1 MTNHNNAAQS
11 AMQETVLTDL
21 EIQET
26 LGAIFVASH
35 PYGRRD
41 VLSQWKWEKAAARA
55 IESALLSKLRAP
67 VADERQGDIA
77 AALQDCAYC
86 AGIQRGFELGNHN
99 DNDGLRRALESRD
112 GYVKTIKD
120 ARAALASAPV
130 AGEARMP
137 PGYRVKVVEGHGY
150 RITAPSGSDWVAH
163 SGTPAGDLIAAL
175 YAAPQASEAVPI
187 GLLATEH
194 TGMRVDYSGLL
205 KQARSA
211 LEHGETEPAL
221 AEMLRQFAGHL
232 EELGQRWYAGD
243 VAVVDELLQLY
254 CVESEVRAALSA
266 QPGAQRTRGCE

>member
-1 MTNHNNAAQS
+1 MTD
-11 AMQETVLTDL
+11 ETKT
-21 EIQET
+21 
-26 LGAIFVASH
+26 
-35 PYGRRD
+35 
-41 VLSQWKWEKAAARA
+41 
-55 IESALLSKLRAP
+55 ALLSKLRAP
-67 VADERQGDIA
+67 VADESPI
-77 AALQDCAYC
+77 
-86 AGIQRGFELGNHN
+86 
-99 DNDGLRRALESRD
+99 RRALVAASNYID
-112 GYVKTIKD
+112 TLGGSSKPY
-120 ARAALASAPV
+120 RAALASAPV

-254 CVESEVRAALSA
+254 CVESEVRPALSA
-266 QPGAQRTRGCE
+266 QPGAQRTGGSDAVPNEPLRVFSAGMWTYDGTGQAFSHTELDEAAFVTYRDALSAQKEKIDG